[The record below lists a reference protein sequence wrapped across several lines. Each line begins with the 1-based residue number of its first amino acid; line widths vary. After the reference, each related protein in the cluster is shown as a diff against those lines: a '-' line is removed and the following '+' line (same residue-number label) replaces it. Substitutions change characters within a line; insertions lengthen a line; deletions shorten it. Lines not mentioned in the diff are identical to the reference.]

1 MSKKGERDPTMKGYH
16 IEKKREQDK
25 LQHQFMV
32 LQQNWHSY
40 NQSHPRT
47 QRRYST
53 NSNHMAKSL
62 QRLDS
67 SPKSLMSSLQ
77 KRLSPP
83 EGAWKVRTNDLAM
96 EEIRRERKAVI
107 ESGRLKGRRLFE
119 ADESETETGFGW
131 KEKICNGLA
140 QESEVRSMSFCDSD
154 DDHDHENETGGMISN
169 VLPVCFQCCCSSSSS
184 LSSLSSFSL
193 RDEYVKGEVVVEEE
207 KKVVASVEMRRDSY
221 GGSGNGRRWMVVM
234 GWLAVASIVYA
245 ICIVPMRSFGGY
257 RDEHEMILVPT

>member
-1 MSKKGERDPTMKGYH
+1 MNKKGERDPTMKGYH

-25 LQHQFMV
+25 LQHQFVV
-32 LQQNWHSY
+32 LQQDWHSY
-40 NQSHPRT
+40 NQSHPKT
-47 QRRYST
+47 HRRYLT

-67 SPKSLMSSLQ
+67 SPRSLMSSLQ
-77 KRLSPP
+77 QRLSPP

-131 KEKICNGLA
+131 KEKMCNGLA
-140 QESEVRSMSFCDSD
+140 QESEVRSVSFCDSD
-154 DDHDHENETGGMISN
+154 DDDDHENETGGMIGN
-169 VLPVCFQCCCSSSSS
+169 VLPICFQCCCSSSSS
-184 LSSLSSFSL
+184 LSSLSSFSV

-207 KKVVASVEMRRDSY
+207 KKVVASVEIRRDSY

-234 GWLAVASIVYA
+234 GWLAIASIVYA
-245 ICIVPMRSFGGY
+245 ICIVRMRSFGGY